1 MSVYNKS
8 GTVLDSLFQRNGM
21 SIETAHDISGN
32 IVFESGERT
41 RLKIMTYNVGQWYIG
56 SGVSVPADK
65 KTEYFNLQN
74 GIMSRNR
81 PDILF
86 MQEYLST
93 WCQDGSLTSALLSPY
108 FTQQE
113 TTNPTLAYKGHSIC
127 SNGIQMSDYTV
138 HNFTTNKGNYPT
150 FESAEITV
158 SGKTITI
165 VNTHNDYE
173 EPYKTQDITDLLA
186 FLATLDS
193 FILCGDFNMG
203 IYANTPTTSDNY
215 RLGVDVFKDAGYN
228 VGNCNPTYIPTYSG
242 ATSITDGGA
251 ADQMIASADIQFNN
265 IYTDTA
271 KLTDG
276 INEKID
282 HLPLI
287 AEVSFLT
294 EEAST

>member
-1 MSVYNKS
+1 MSVYSKS
-8 GTVLDSLFQRNGM
+8 GAELSEVFGING
-21 SIETAHDISGN
+21 EGLENAYDISGN
-32 IVFESGERT
+32 LIFQSGERT
-41 RLKIMTYNVGQWYIG
+41 SLKIMTYNVGQWYIG
-56 SGVSVPADK
+56 SGVAVPADK
-65 KTEYFNLQN
+65 KTEYHNLQN
-74 GIMSRNR
+74 GILSRNR
-81 PDILF
+81 PDLLF
-86 MQEYLST
+86 MQEYLDT
-93 WCQDGSLTSALLSPY
+93 WCQDGSLVSDLLSPY
-108 FTQQE
+108 FNYRE
-113 TTNPTLAYKGHSIC
+113 VTNPRGLIGHSIC
-127 SNGIQMSDYTV
+127 SNGIQMSNYTV

-158 SGKTITI
+158 GGKTITI
-165 VNTHNDYE
+165 VNTHNDYT

-242 ATSITDGGA
+242 TTSITDGGA
-251 ADQMIASADIQFNN
+251 ADQIIASADIRIDN
-265 IYTDTA
+265 IYADTA

-276 INEKID
+276 ISDKID

-287 AEVSFLT
+287 AEISFL
-294 EEAST
+294 S